1 MAFAHGNDP
10 QGHPEPRRRRSISA
24 TEILRFA
31 QNDGSLPR
39 FRHNLRVYSNVME
52 TTTTTYRLERW
63 IAVILGLLFFIP
75 FVLPR

>member
-1 MAFAHGNDP
+1 M
-10 QGHPEPRRRRSISA
+10 
-24 TEILRFA
+24 
-31 QNDGSLPR
+31 PR

>member
-1 MAFAHGNDP
+1 M
-10 QGHPEPRRRRSISA
+10 
-24 TEILRFA
+24 
-31 QNDGSLPR
+31 PR
-39 FRHNLRVYSNVME
+39 FRHNLRVYFSVME